1 MVYCY
6 LRVSTD
12 DQDVNSQRIGIEEF
26 LKKKDLV
33 ADEWIADEGISG
45 AVDWRKRGIGKIIHK
60 AKQGDVLVFSEISRI
75 ARRLVLVLEVIKA
88 CSERR
93 VKIYT
98 GKDRYVLEDSIQ
110 SKVLVTV
117 MGLAAEI
124 ERDLLRQRTKEGL
137 KRAVANGKVLGRPRG
152 RKSKPECSKLFG
164 KSDKIVELR
173 GRGVSFNGIARFFKV
188 HRNTLA
194 RYIRANIDAETQE
207 LMGFGLQATKRN
219 N

>member
-26 LKKKDLV
+26 LRKKELV

-60 AKQGDVLVFSEISRI
+60 AKAGDVLVFSEISRI

-88 CSERR
+88 CSERG

-98 GKDRYVLEDSIQ
+98 VKDRYVLEDSIQ

-137 KRAVANGKVLGRPRG
+137 RRAVACGKVLGRPKG
-152 RKSKPECSKLFG
+152 AKSRPECRPLFG
-164 KSDKIVELR
+164 KEDKIVALR
-173 GRGVSFNGIARFFKV
+173 GRGVSFNGIARLLKV

-194 RYIRANIDAETQE
+194 RHIRENFDDDTKEII
-207 LMGFGLQATKRN
+207 GFGTHSPASSD
-219 N
+219 

>member
-12 DQDVNSQRIGIEEF
+12 EQDVNSQRIGIEEF
-26 LKKKDLV
+26 LANKDLA
-33 ADEWIADEGISG
+33 ADEWVADEGISG
-45 AVDWRKRGIGKIIHK
+45 AVDWRKRGIGRIIHK
-60 AKQGDVLVFSEISRI
+60 AKPGDILVFSEISRI

-88 CSERR
+88 CSERG

-98 GKDRYVLEDSIQ
+98 VKDRYVLEDTIQ

-137 KRAVANGKVLGRPRG
+137 RRAVANGKTLGRPRG
-152 RKSKPECSKLFG
+152 RKNRPECSRLFG
-164 KSDKIVELR
+164 KADKIIQLR
-173 GRGVSFNGIARFFKV
+173 GRGVSFAGIARFLKV
-188 HRNTLA
+188 NRSTLA
-194 RYIRANIDAETQE
+194 RYVRANMDAETLE
-207 LMGFGLQATKRN
+207 LIGFGGAKP
-219 N
+219 